1 MNINDFGG
9 TFVPRFTGLLP
20 DLKAKREEEALKKE
34 EEAKEKEKLQKEK
47 AEQEKKAKQQEMEPL
62 NQQLESAKEQADAIG
77 DSFKDTS
84 KCLLIAMRI
93 TRGDIVPQKDMKF
106 LAEHEPD
113 LFKQA
118 IMLRQPKEDPEKCD
132 SVLEDEEN
140 AENGSEYSSES
151 GESTDSSADSTA
163 SAAVSVSAASAG
175 GTAEI
180 SIS

>member
-9 TFVPRFTGLLP
+9 TFVPKFTSVLP

-34 EEAKEKEKLQKEK
+34 EEAKEKERLQKEK
-47 AEQEKKAKQQEMEPL
+47 SEQEKRAKQQELESL

-118 IMLRQPKEDPEKCD
+118 IMLRQPKEDPEECD

-140 AENGSEYSSES
+140 AENSSDYSPES
-151 GESTDSSADSTA
+151 GGSTDFSAGSAA
-163 SAAVSVSAASAG
+163 SASSVSAASTG

>member
-9 TFVPRFTGLLP
+9 TFVPKFTSVLP

-34 EEAKEKEKLQKEK
+34 EEAKEKERLQKEK
-47 AEQEKKAKQQEMEPL
+47 AEQEKRAKQQELESL

-77 DSFKDTS
+77 QSFKDTS

-118 IMLRQPKEDPEKCD
+118 IMLRQPKEDPEECD

-140 AENGSEYSSES
+140 AENSSDYSPES
-151 GESTDSSADSTA
+151 GGSTDFSAGSAA
-163 SAAVSVSAASAG
+163 SASSSVSAASTG

>member
-9 TFVPRFTGLLP
+9 TFVPKFTSVLP

-34 EEAKEKEKLQKEK
+34 EEAKEKERLQKEK
-47 AEQEKKAKQQEMEPL
+47 SEQEKRAKQQELESL

-118 IMLRQPKEDPEKCD
+118 IMLRQPKEDPEECD

-140 AENGSEYSSES
+140 AENSSDYSPES
-151 GESTDSSADSTA
+151 GGSTDFSAGSTA
-163 SAAVSVSAASAG
+163 SASSVSAASTG

>member
-9 TFVPRFTGLLP
+9 SFVPEFTSILP
-20 DLKAKREEEALKKE
+20 NLKAKREEEALKKE
-34 EEAKEKEKLQKEK
+34 EEIKEKEKLRKEK
-47 AEQEKKAKQQEMEPL
+47 EEQEKKAKQQELESL

-106 LAEHEPD
+106 LMDHEPD

-118 IMLRQPKEDPEKCD
+118 IMLRQPKENPEECE
-132 SVLEDEEN
+132 SVLEDEEET
-140 AENGSEYSSES
+140 AENGSEYSSEGS
-151 GESTDSSADSTA
+151 NSSTQVPAD
-163 SAAVSVSAASAG
+163 SAASSAIDIVSG
-175 GTAEI
+175 GEI
-180 SIS
+180 SLN

>member
-1 MNINDFGG
+1 MNINDFSG
-9 TFVPRFTGLLP
+9 TFVPKFTGIMP

-34 EEAKEKEKLQKEK
+34 EETKEKEKLQKEK
-47 AEQEKKAKQQEMEPL
+47 EVQEKKAKQQELESL

-93 TRGDIVPQKDMKF
+93 TRRDIVPQKDMKF

-132 SVLEDEEN
+132 SVLEEEEN
-140 AENGSEYSSES
+140 AENGSDYPYEGSS
-151 GESTDSSADSTA
+151 DSAEFSADSTA
-163 SAAVSVSAASAG
+163 TAAVDAATDG
-175 GTAEI
+175 EI
-180 SIS
+180 SLS